1 MIGINAPGKGEALGV
16 GDTVGVMV
24 GVAVTVAVGV
34 VVGVAVNVGVGVTVA
49 VTVTVLVTVVEICEV
64 GKASPGAGG
73 WGVTSR
79 PVGYGVCEL
88 TGSLSAGVIS
98 PCNAT
103 SL

>member
-49 VTVTVLVTVVEICEV
+49 VTVTVVEICEV